1 MGSIPSTIPNNIVT
15 TKTTIVN
22 KIKELGEISNPTGN
36 VSVDTKRVMSTSIY
50 KDMDSTN
57 KEALLVMGTKGMD
70 AAYDYMMNPTGD
82 RPLSYAEMRAR
93 FG

>member
-1 MGSIPSTIPNNIVT
+1 MGSIPNSIPSTIPSKLV
-15 TKTTIVN
+15 IVN

-36 VSVDTKRVMSTSIY
+36 VPVDTKRVMSTSIY
-50 KDMDSTN
+50 KDMDSNN
-57 KEALLVMGTKGMD
+57 KEVLLVMGTKGMD

-82 RPLSYAEMRAR
+82 RPLSYAEMRER